1 MQPSAPETV
10 CGYKV
15 LEELGRGAMGTVY
28 LAVQENLGRKLAI
41 KVMSKDYAHDAEFIA
56 RFKREGMIAAR
67 LRHPNVVQVYDAAI
81 HDGIPYIAMEYLG
94 SRTMKCLM
102 SDSGRVPVAEA
113 VRLTE
118 QLLDALDH
126 AHRQGII
133 HRDIKPANI
142 MITDAGDAALTDFSI
157 SYLASAGALTQTGTA
172 LGTPEYMAPE
182 QLDGRHGEGSD
193 IYAVAI
199 ILYEMLTGISPFRAD
214 SISAVMKKQLFSVPE
229 APCTLDFEIPEGIS
243 NVVMRGLSKEPAAR
257 YQHALEMK
265 QALREAMAGTGK
277 VSSAETIAAAPLH
290 TADSAPAADGPPTVK
305 APPSPPSPAPAP
317 PPPPVF
323 LPEAAPAAPAAP
335 DWSGVQHVE
344 AATMVGRN
352 WDLKSI
358 TEETHTG
365 LSPAL
370 KAIPAGDETLK
381 NPVVERPASPET
393 APAPART
400 EDTPPSKSSA
410 PLAIGVVGLIAAV
423 GAMAAFSRKP
433 GALPQTPQPSP
444 TLEVSTP
451 VAPQTAAPPPPPAEG
466 KVLLKQLP
474 AQARVL
480 VDEQTTPTEVGD
492 GGFVTLPLGSHQLKV
507 SAPEHKPRTIPITVS
522 GSETGEVA
530 AALEWSVGNVSV
542 KVEPAGARLEMDG
555 KKVKAG
561 TLTGLTPGKHVFK
574 ASLADYETEK
584 RGLFVEAGKTK
595 SLEISLKEVYVPPP
609 APVPAPYIPPA
620 YNPPPAPP
628 PPPPGIYR

>member
-10 CGYKV
+10 CGFKV

-28 LAVQENLGRKLAI
+28 LGVQENLGRKLAI

-56 RFKREGMIAAR
+56 RFKREGMIAAK

-102 SDSGRVPVAEA
+102 TDLGRVPVAEA

-142 MITDAGDAALTDFSI
+142 MITDSGDAALTDFSI

-214 SISAVMKKQLFSVPE
+214 SVSAVIKKQLFSVPE
-229 APCTLDFEIPEGIS
+229 APCNLDFGIPEGIS
-243 NVVMRGLSKEPAAR
+243 AVIMRGLSKEPADR
-257 YQHALEMK
+257 YQHATEMK
-265 QALREAMAGTGK
+265 QALREAMAGPQPSRPT
-277 VSSAETIAAAPLH
+277 APPALADPAPLH
-290 TADSAPAADGPPTVK
+290 SAESAPAADGPPTVK
-305 APPSPPSPAPAP
+305 ATPPTP

-323 LPEAAPAAPAAP
+323 LAEPAPAPPAAP
-335 DWSGVQHVE
+335 DWSGVQHVDS
-344 AATMVGRN
+344 ATMVGRN

-358 TEETHTG
+358 TEDTHTG

-381 NPVVERPASPET
+381 SPVVQRPLTPDKET
-393 APAPART
+393 APEQNPTAGR
-400 EDTPPSKSSA
+400 SNQ
-410 PLAIGVVGLIAAV
+410 PLIVGAIGLVLALGAA
-423 GAMAAFSRKP
+423 AAFTHKP
-433 GALPQTPQPSP
+433 PALPSETPAP
-444 TLEVSTP
+444 TPRITP
-451 VAPQTAAPPPPPAEG
+451 AVTPETPAPPPPPALG
-466 KVLLKQLP
+466 KVLLQQLP
-474 AQARVL
+474 AHAKVL
-480 VDEQTTPTEVGD
+480 VDDQEVPAQVGEDGFLSLEVG
-492 GGFVTLPLGSHQLKV
+492 PHQLTLSAPDHKPKTIPVTV
-507 SAPEHKPRTIPITVS
+507 SAN
-522 GSETGEVA
+522 ETGEIA
-530 AALEWSVGNVSV
+530 AALDWSVGNVSL
-542 KVEPAGARLEMDG
+542 KVSPSMALVEMDG

-561 TLTGLTPGKHVFK
+561 MLTGLTPGKHVFK
-574 ASLADYETEK
+574 ASLPDYQSEK
-584 RGLFVEAGKTK
+584 HGINVIAGKTE
-595 SLEISLKEVYVPPP
+595 SLVMKLEESYVPPP
-609 APVPAPYIPPA
+609 PPAPAPYYPPPV
-620 YNPPPAPP
+620 YNPPPPAPGP
-628 PPPPGIYR
+628 SIYR

>member
-28 LAVQENLGRKLAI
+28 LGVQENLGRKLAI

-56 RFKREGMIAAR
+56 RFKREGMIAAK

-102 SDSGRVPVAEA
+102 TDLGRVPVAEA

-133 HRDIKPANI
+133 HRDIKPANV

-214 SISAVMKKQLFSVPE
+214 SVSAVIKKQLFSVPE
-229 APCTLDFEIPEGIS
+229 APCNLDFGIPEGIS
-243 NVVMRGLSKEPAAR
+243 NVVMLGLAKEPADR
-257 YQHALEMK
+257 YQHATEMK
-265 QALREAMAGTGK
+265 QALREALAGTQTSK
-277 VSSAETIAAAPLH
+277 SADSPPVVVRSVEQIEK
-290 TADSAPAADGPPTVK
+290 SAPAADGPPTVK
-305 APPSPPSPAPAP
+305 AAPSPAAP

-323 LPEAAPAAPAAP
+323 LAEPAPAPPAAP
-335 DWSGVQHVE
+335 DWSGVQHVDS
-344 AATMVGRN
+344 ATMVGRN

-358 TEETHTG
+358 TEDTHTG

-370 KAIPAGDETLK
+370 KAIPAGEETLK
-381 NPVVERPASPET
+381 NPVIERPPAAET
-393 APAPART
+393 AVAPSEA
-400 EDTPPSKSSA
+400 TPPPRSSA
-410 PLAIGVVGLIAAV
+410 PAILGVVGLVLALGAA
-423 GAMAAFSRKP
+423 AAFSHKTP
-433 GALPQTPQPSP
+433 VVPQTPQPTPSP
-444 TLEVSTP
+444 EITTP
-451 VAPQTAAPPPPPAEG
+451 VTPETPIPPPPPALG

-474 AQARVL
+474 AHSKVL
-480 VDEQTTPTEVGD
+480 VDDLKTPAEVSD
-492 GGFVTLPLGSHQLKV
+492 TGFLSLAVGNHQLKISAPDHKPKTIPVTV
-507 SAPEHKPRTIPITVS
+507 SAD
-522 GSETGEVA
+522 ETGELA
-530 AALEWSVGNVSV
+530 AALDWSVGNVSL
-542 KVEPAGARLEMDG
+542 KVTPAGALVEMDG
-555 KKVKAG
+555 KKVKSG
-561 TLTGLTPGKHVFK
+561 MLTGLTPGKHVFK
-574 ASLADYETEK
+574 ASLADYESEK
-584 RGLFVEAGKTK
+584 HGVNVVAGKTEP
-595 SLEISLKEVYVPPP
+595 LTMNLKEVYIPPPPP
-609 APVPAPYIPPA
+609 APAPYIPPA
-620 YNPPPAPP
+620 YNPPPPP
-628 PPPPGIYR
+628 PPAPGIYR